1 MTLITSA
8 KGPNGITCPV
18 AVFPDFESV
27 AAYLASKPTIGDDGY
42 NPEDTRKALATGDP
56 KLVAR
61 AESML
66 AALEDLDAVYSDNVP
81 KWGRAMAGGFVD
93 VPAYLSGAPMHM
105 RRRTPQEGLAPL
117 TIVVE
122 TFMSGGVSDADRD
135 RRGVAI
141 LALIRKLAMTGHA
154 VDLYLAHTSMR
165 EAATCLIRVENR
177 PLDLVRAV
185 WGFAASFGRDGF
197 KMASA
202 QVLYTLRG
210 YRTLQSPFGNANFP
224 NDPVLQTAYY
234 TPILSPDSAL
244 LAIPSYH
251 GSQSFFG
258 TDESTRKW
266 LESNYQKAT
275 ELARQ
280 QIAA

>member
-1 MTLITSA
+1 MTVITHA
-8 KGPNGITCPV
+8 TGPNGIRCPV
-18 AVFPDFESV
+18 AVFPDFEHM
-27 AAYLASKPTIGDDGY
+27 AEYLASKPALGNDGY
-42 NPEDTRKALATGDP
+42 APATTRKALATGHP
-56 KLVAR
+56 KLAER
-61 AESML
+61 AERVL
-66 AALEDLDAVYSDNVP
+66 ATIEDLDAVYSDDVMR
-81 KWGRAMAGGFVD
+81 WGRAVAGGSVD
-93 VPAYLSGAPMHM
+93 VPAYLAGSPLHM

-141 LALIRKLAMTGHA
+141 LALVRKLAMTGHA

-185 WGFAASFGRDGF
+185 WGFAASFEASGF

-202 QVLYTLRG
+202 QVLYSLRG
-210 YRTLQSPFGNANFP
+210 PKALQSPFGDATFP
-224 NDPVLQTAYY
+224 NDPVKQTAYY
-234 TPILSPDSAL
+234 TPILAPDSAL

-251 GSQSFFG
+251 GSDSFFG
-258 TDESTRKW
+258 SDASTRQW
-266 LESNYQKAT
+266 LKTNYQKAT

-280 QIAA
+280 QLAA